1 MVYALQGERVTDAR
15 DTTVAD
21 GYLTTKLLDL
31 TEHMVFQIGEPVET
45 TEETTEPTV
54 ETTVETTQPETVPET
69 TAAPEPVE
77 EEKGF
82 PIWIPIVAVLLLG
95 GGAAAWF
102 LYLRKRFKK

>member
-1 MVYALQGERVTDAR
+1 M
-15 DTTVAD
+15 AD
-21 GYLTTKLLDL
+21 GHLTTKLTDL

-54 ETTVETTQPETVPET
+54 ETTAETTQPETQPETVPET
-69 TAAPEPVE
+69 TLAPEPEE

-102 LYLRKRFKK
+102 LYFRKRFKK